1 MATSQMLFSRSK
13 AVGGPQAAADGEGK
27 EGKGGVQ
34 GPFGGAK
41 LTLCIAG
48 VLEELDMVK
57 VSSFVPCRLFC
68 LPSPAACSGLLIQ
81 EGVILRLSGPPG
93 LVPGKCGWQSRSTR
107 VRSGTQPW
115 QACKV
120 PTMASL
126 VSCTR
131 FLLGK
136 ACGRISWHCS
146 SFSSCPKPGSSRGL
160 GGPGPEPTGT
170 CFSLLLDCGAGSWAL
185 PGLGEDLMGS
195 AGVTGSRDPLLSSR
209 ATSRDFT
216 SWLKRPRC
224 SRLSRP
230 WVMTTSLWALGATG
244 GSRLAKGGS

>member
-1 MATSQMLFSRSK
+1 MA
-13 AVGGPQAAADGEGK
+13 
-27 EGKGGVQ
+27 
-34 GPFGGAK
+34 
-41 LTLCIAG
+41 
-48 VLEELDMVK
+48 K
-57 VSSFVPCRLFC
+57 VSSFVFCCLLC
-68 LPSPAACSGLLIQ
+68 LPPPRACSGLLVQ

-93 LVPGKCGWQSRSTR
+93 LVPGTKEKKHRRQLSYSRQGKREYREQEVGLPGKGGWQSRSTR

-126 VSCTR
+126 ASCTR

-146 SFSSCPKPGSSRGL
+146 SSSSCPKSGSSGGL
-160 GGPGPEPTGT
+160 GGPGPEPLGT
-170 CFSLLLDCGAGSWAL
+170 WFSLPLDWGVGSWARL
-185 PGLGEDLMGS
+185 GLGEGLVGS
-195 AGVTGSRDPLLSSR
+195 EGVPGSRDPLLSSR

-230 WVMTTSLWALGATG
+230 CVMTTSLGTVG
-244 GSRLAKGGS
+244 AKGGSCLVTGGS

>member
-93 LVPGKCGWQSRSTR
+93 LVPGTEEKS
-107 VRSGTQPW
+107 
-115 QACKV
+115 
-120 PTMASL
+120 
-126 VSCTR
+126 
-131 FLLGK
+131 
-136 ACGRISWHCS
+136 
-146 SFSSCPKPGSSRGL
+146 
-160 GGPGPEPTGT
+160 TGT
-170 CFSLLLDCGAGSWAL
+170 AELEQTKGTRAQGAGG
-185 PGLGEDLMGS
+185 GLTWQVWLAVPEHQGKVGHTAM
-195 AGVTGSRDPLLSSR
+195 AGL
-209 ATSRDFT
+209 
-216 SWLKRPRC
+216 
-224 SRLSRP
+224 
-230 WVMTTSLWALGATG
+230 
-244 GSRLAKGGS
+244 